1 MEYKFNNLVLC
12 YYYAKIILPIQKY
25 IKIKNNK
32 VFSKSVNYII
42 LKLTELVNGGYVMN
56 DRFFSLPQEKQL
68 AIINAGYRVFSQNT
82 YKKSPMSD
90 IAAEAGI
97 SKSLLF
103 HYFKNKKELYLFLLQ
118 TAADTTLQYLN
129 EYHCYEQAEFFETLT
144 RGIKAKIHMMK
155 KYPELTAFTLK
166 CYYEKDADVCTDV
179 QKIIEKYSSFNDN
192 ATLYNLNPEQF
203 IPGLDIKMMYYDMLW
218 ASEGYIWEKLQ
229 QNDIDVNEIENDF
242 MKMIEFWK
250 SIYLRKEGSNERN

>member
-1 MEYKFNNLVLC
+1 
-12 YYYAKIILPIQKY
+12 
-25 IKIKNNK
+25 
-32 VFSKSVNYII
+32 
-42 LKLTELVNGGYVMN
+42 MN
-56 DRFFSLPQEKQL
+56 DKFFSLPQEKQL

-82 YKKSPMSD
+82 YRKSPMSN

-103 HYFKNKKELYLFLLQ
+103 HYFHNKKELYLFLLQ
-118 TAADTTLQYLN
+118 NAADATVQYLN
-129 EYHCYEQAEFFETLT
+129 EYHCYEQAEFFESLT

-179 QKIIEKYSSFNDN
+179 QKMIEKYASFNDN
-192 ATLYNLNPEQF
+192 AALYNLDSEQF
-203 IPGLDIKMMYYDMLW
+203 IPGLDVKMMYYDMLW
-218 ASEGYIWEKLQ
+218 ASEGYLWEKLQ
-229 QNDIDVNEIENDF
+229 QGNINVDEAEKDF

-250 SIYLRKEGSNERN
+250 SIYLRKEVSNECN

>member
-1 MEYKFNNLVLC
+1 
-12 YYYAKIILPIQKY
+12 
-25 IKIKNNK
+25 
-32 VFSKSVNYII
+32 
-42 LKLTELVNGGYVMN
+42 MN
-56 DRFFSLPQEKQL
+56 DKFFSLPQEKQL

-103 HYFKNKKELYLFLLQ
+103 YYFQNKKELYLFLLQ
-118 TAADTTLQYLN
+118 TAADATLQYLN
-129 EYHCYEQAEFFETLT
+129 EYHCYEQAGFFEILT

-155 KYPELTAFTLK
+155 KYPELNAFTLK

-192 ATLYNLNPEQF
+192 AALYNLDPEQF
-203 IPGLDIKMMYYDMLW
+203 IPGLDIKMMYYDMFW

-229 QNDIDVNEIENDF
+229 QNDINVNEIENDF

-250 SIYLRKEGSNERN
+250 SIYLRKEVRNECN